1 MEWTSGDIHR
11 FNTDAAALRG
21 VARSK
26 KWGGQY
32 GLGVGRDIP
41 SQVWGYG
48 LGYKLK
54 LISTL
59 HNDSIPETPSGK
71 KWGGRVHPSPLDGNA
86 PGRTRRDTGPR
97 YSSNMKICYNLPSLL
112 TIPDFCPDLIS
123 CPV

>member
-71 KWGGRVHPSPLDGNA
+71 KGVDVSTPVHLVA
-86 PGRTRRDTGPR
+86 T
-97 YSSNMKICYNLPSLL
+97 LL
-112 TIPDFCPDLIS
+112 VMTLKYVTQATMRLNYLTQRHCIS
-123 CPV
+123 AG